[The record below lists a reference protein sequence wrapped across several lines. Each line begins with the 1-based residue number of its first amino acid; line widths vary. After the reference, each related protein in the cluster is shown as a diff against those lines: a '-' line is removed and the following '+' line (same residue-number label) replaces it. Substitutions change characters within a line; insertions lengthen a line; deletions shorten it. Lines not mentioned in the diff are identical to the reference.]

1 MKQIMSLKN
10 LWYFERFIIWIP
22 DYAKV
27 LPQNMTGMDCTE
39 SFNYAKIKRKMSN
52 EPAS

>member
-1 MKQIMSLKN
+1 MKKIMSLKN
-10 LWYFERFIIWIP
+10 LWCFERFIIWIP

-27 LPQNMTGMDCTE
+27 LPENMTRMDCTE
-39 SFNYAKIKRKMSN
+39 SFNYTKIKRNMSH